1 MRTCNQCNTP
11 CEEGHRFCPA
21 CGFPIGALRPASG
34 DPLIGRTLGGGYTIL
49 EAVGAGG
56 MGRVYRAE
64 QVSLGKTLAIKVIH
78 PHLAGDD
85 NAVARFYAEAR
96 ACSRINHPNAV
107 SVLDFGRTDDN
118 LLFLVME
125 FIRGRDL
132 SRIVWEAR
140 ALPWQRSAEV
150 IRQVLAALSE
160 AHEQH
165 VIHRD
170 IKPEN
175 VLVEPLR
182 TGGDFVKVVDFGLA
196 KIRSDTAPGVTTP
209 GLVCG
214 TPDYMAPE
222 QGRGL
227 PPDPRS
233 DLYSAAVV
241 LYYCVTGRLPF
252 EAELPQ
258 QVLLKHVNEPPPDP
272 REFTRGLPDH
282 FVAALMRGLEKDP
295 DVRYPTAVDFAEA
308 LQQTLDAS
316 RRDDRAV
323 RCPSCGSAVSAG
335 RRFCGDCGARV
346 APARPADET
355 GAHEARR
362 PRFKPSSTT
371 PGLGAMPMVGRQ
383 AQARALLDM
392 WRDAASALTVV
403 SVTGEEGVGRRRL
416 VHSVM
421 EEVERAGGP
430 ALSVTPDPTWAGVAY
445 AAVGRC
451 VRSLLRVRPGED
463 AVAWFDER
471 YGAEEGEV
479 DVVARAGLV
488 ELFTKGGAAELDAR
502 SRTAAAVRALELALE
517 ECARV
522 CGQSPF
528 IAWEQLQRIDDASVR
543 VLAAFLARPGRARA
557 CMVFT
562 YTPRYQ
568 GHWIGGAT
576 IALRGLTTEEAREVA
591 AAARP
596 LHPAEESLEALP
608 AEVLP
613 LHLEQRLRWHA
624 EGGGAAPERL
634 VDLISARL
642 DRLSM
647 KARRVPQALA
657 VLGEATPAVVARV
670 VGSGGDVSTA
680 RVLAERGWI
689 TVEDRDPDQYLA
701 IAHPL
706 LREVVDASTPY
717 TLRRELHASCAEL
730 AEAGAAPDEVL
741 ALHSE
746 YTPVTFRTLLL
757 LERLG
762 DLALARGD
770 DTAAAQALRRGLD
783 FARREFALGD
793 TDSEAAVA
801 IFTRKLGDA
810 LGRAGDF
817 AEAEG
822 ALREGLAL
830 TTHGSVEWARLQGA
844 LGRTLC
850 ARGRQSEGLRALEGA
865 VVVATR
871 LGNHGLVSELLVTR
885 AEVESIAREHVD
897 AVRSLEQADARLRD
911 ALRVAGASEPLLKQ
925 RAEVLVRL
933 ARAKRLAG
941 LDGEKALAEARP
953 LADSLNLGR
962 LLARCEEELAER
974 AEALGDRRSAISAWQ
989 LAAQEARSA
998 GDASLEAQYAERA
1011 RILGPAREPSS
1022 HPRTS

>member
-1 MRTCNQCNTP
+1 
-11 CEEGHRFCPA
+11 
-21 CGFPIGALRPASG
+21 
-34 DPLIGRTLGGGYTIL
+34 LIGRTLGVGYTIL
-49 EAVGAGG
+49 EAIGAGG

-64 QVSLGKTLAIKVIH
+64 QVSLGKTLAVKVIH
-78 PHLAGDD
+78 PHLAGDE

-118 LLFLVME
+118 LLYLVME

-132 SRIVWEAR
+132 SRVVWEANT
-140 ALPWQRSAEV
+140 LPWQRSAE
-150 IRQVLAALSE
+150 IMRQVLAALSE
-160 AHEQH
+160 AHEQN

-196 KIRSDTAPGVTTP
+196 KIRSDILPGVTSP

-233 DLYSAAVV
+233 DLYSVAVV

-258 QVLLKHVNEPPPDP
+258 QVLLKHVNDPPPDP
-272 REFTRGLPDH
+272 REFVRGLPDH
-282 FVAALMRGLEKDP
+282 FVATLLRGLAKDP
-295 DVRYPTAVDFAEA
+295 DARYQTAVEFAEA
-308 LQQTLDAS
+308 LQQTLDAT
-316 RRDDRAV
+316 RRDDCGV
-323 RCPSCGSAVSAG
+323 RCPACGSSVPAG

-346 APARPADET
+346 APPRAGDET
-355 GAHEARR
+355 GSYEARR
-362 PRFKPSSTT
+362 ARFKPSVTT
-371 PGLGAMPMVGRQ
+371 PGLGTMPFIGRQ
-383 AQARALLDM
+383 AQARVLLDM
-392 WRDAASALTVV
+392 WRTATTDLTVV

-416 VHSVM
+416 VHAVM
-421 EEVERAGGP
+421 EEIERAGGP
-430 ALSVTPDPTWAGVAY
+430 TLAVPPDPAWAGVAY

-451 VRSLLRVRPGED
+451 VRSLLRIRPNED
-463 AVAWFDER
+463 PVAWFDTH
-471 YGAEEGEV
+471 YPVGESDH
-479 DVVARAGLV
+479 DVVARAGFV
-488 ELFTKGGAAELDAR
+488 ELFTRDGASQLDAR
-502 SRTAAAVRALELALE
+502 SRTEAAVRALEMALG
-517 ECARV
+517 ECVRL
-522 CGQSPF
+522 CGQRPF
-528 IAWEQLQRIDDASVR
+528 IVWEQLQRIDDASVR
-543 VLAAFLARPGRARA
+543 VLAAFLARPRRARA

-562 YTPRYQ
+562 YPPRYQ
-568 GHWIGGAT
+568 GQWIGGT
-576 IALRGLTTEEAREVA
+576 TLALRGLTRDEAREVA
-591 AAARP
+591 VAVRP
-596 LHPAEESLEALP
+596 SHSPDEALDGLP

-613 LHLEQRLRWHA
+613 LHLEQRLRWHI

-634 VDLISARL
+634 VDLIAARL

-647 KARRVPQALA
+647 KARRVLQALA
-657 VLGEATPAVVARV
+657 VLGEATPSVVARV
-670 VGSGGDVSTA
+670 VGAGGDISTV

-689 TVEDRDPDQYLA
+689 SVEDREPDQWLS

-706 LREVVDASTPY
+706 LREVVDASIPY
-717 TLRRELHASCAEL
+717 TLRRELHGACAEL
-730 AEAGAAPDEVL
+730 AEANGAPDEVL

-757 LERLG
+757 LERIG

-793 TDSEAAVA
+793 TDAETAIA

-810 LGRAGDF
+810 LVRAGDF

-822 ALREGLAL
+822 AIREGLAL
-830 TTHGSVEWARLQGA
+830 TTHGSAEWARLQGA

-850 ARGRQSEGLRALEGA
+850 ARGRLTEGLRALESA
-865 VVVATR
+865 VNVASR
-871 LGNHGLVSELLVTR
+871 LSNHGLVSELLVTR
-885 AEVESIAREHVD
+885 AEVESNAREHHE
-897 AVRSLEQADARLRD
+897 AVCSLEQADARLRD
-911 ALRVAGASEPLLKQ
+911 AIRLAGPSESLLRQ
-925 RAEVLVRL
+925 RAEVLIRL
-933 ARAKRLAG
+933 ARARRLAG
-941 LDGEKALAEARP
+941 LDGEKVLAELRP
-953 LADSLNLGR
+953 LADALNLGR
-962 LLARCEEELAER
+962 LLARCEEEMAER

-998 GDASLEAQYAERA
+998 GDASLEARYIERA
-1011 RILGPAREPSS
+1011 RILGAAVTSS
-1022 HPRTS
+1022 VHPRTG